1 MSDAKVIDGKKVF
14 STTDLSGYYGL
25 TLSAS
30 FLEKVSKAKPVKVNQ
45 GVYWYVNDLPQIA
58 SDLVKYFA
66 HCIPMAVKLKEK
78 HE

>member
-1 MSDAKVIDGKKVF
+1 MSELKVIDGKKVL
-14 STTDLSGYYGL
+14 STTDLGGHYGL
-25 TLSAS
+25 TFSAS
-30 FLEKVSKAKPVKVNQ
+30 FLEKISKAKPVKVNQ
-45 GVYWYVNDLPQIA
+45 GVYWYLNDLPLIA